1 MAVQKQSRAVRLT
14 LTVVVAL
21 AGLLVSYA
29 VLRASRNAGPQGPQ
43 TASSASESAERAGAE
58 AGGVEG
64 GTGVAGES
72 VAATPAERVA
82 GGEGEGEKA
91 QAAPVEGEAAA
102 SAPKPAPEG
111 VQGEGERAGR
121 AAQGESAA
129 SMRAGGALRARAYEA
144 AAGLT
149 PIGSITDGQHR
160 ALVEFTTYGA
170 GVEAITLSQYETA
183 VGSGVPYPVQQRVV
197 KTVSASGATQT
208 VASLAA
214 VGVEIT
220 LGDAA
225 AQFVDLRV
233 SNGSSLW
240 RETGAGAFEAVIE
253 DGEGNAVA
261 RIERRYGLAE
271 GSLDIRVEQRF
282 FNLTR
287 EPMGVVWYQYGP
299 VDLPEETGGY
309 RIEVRRFRWGHLFS
323 AKVDPSRQHVHAD
336 RTLMS
341 RQSAIKKSTKPVGER
356 EALWP
361 PESSGGAAQE
371 PVWFAM
377 TNRYFAFIV
386 HPLLDPAVAA
396 SGGALEKRFGL
407 VEKVHG
413 VVVGPATVDGALV
426 AQFTSPRMEAPAGGV
441 LDLSFGAYA
450 GPMLPKMLAGNPVQ
464 KALGLDDIVV
474 YNIGGMCAMC
484 TFEWLAQPLIWF
496 LRVVH
501 NYLVHDWAL
510 AIMMLVLVVRTVLH
524 PVTRRSQIG
533 IAKFSKQ
540 MAALAPKQK
549 ALQEKYKDDPKR
561 LQQEMGKLMREQ
573 GVSFTGALG
582 CLPMFLQTPVW
593 IALYAMLYFAFEL
606 RHEPAFFGVFQ
617 ALSGG
622 KWEFLADLSAP
633 DHFIPFSSPVHIPL
647 LSSLMGDLHGFN
659 VLPIILGVV
668 FFVQQKYL
676 TPPPTTALTPEQQ
689 TQQKMMKVMM
699 VVLFPLTIFNAPSG
713 LSIYFI
719 TNSSLGILESRW
731 IRAHIDTL
739 DTTPKKK
746 KDGPDG
752 FWKRV
757 QNEAL
762 KRQQMAQRQQGGR
775 PGGGK
780 GAKPKR

>member
-14 LTVVVAL
+14 LTVIVAV
-21 AGLLVSYA
+21 AGLLVSWS
-29 VLRASRNAGPQGPQ
+29 VFRASRNA
-43 TASSASESAERAGAE
+43 
-58 AGGVEG
+58 
-64 GTGVAGES
+64 
-72 VAATPAERVA
+72 
-82 GGEGEGEKA
+82 
-91 QAAPVEGEAAA
+91 APSGQRA
-102 SAPKPAPEG
+102 SAPAAVEG
-111 VQGEGERAGR
+111 S
-121 AAQGESAA
+121 AAKGESAA
-129 SMRAGGALRARAYEA
+129 SSQERVASAPMPVAPATPATVGGVVEEGVAESTPTPVMREVEGVRVGLRARAWEA
-144 AAGLT
+144 PQGLT

-197 KTVSASGATQT
+197 KPANGSGATQT

-214 VGVEIT
+214 VGVE
-220 LGDAA
+220 LRVGDSEPE
-225 AQFVDLRV
+225 FVDLRV
-233 SNGSSLW
+233 SDGKTLW
-240 RETGAGAFEAVIE
+240 RETGVGSFEALIE
-253 DGEGNAVA
+253 DGTGRGVA
-261 RIERRYGLAE
+261 RIERRYELAD
-271 GSLDIRVEQRF
+271 GSLDIRVTQRLH
-282 FNLTR
+282 NLTGD
-287 EPMGVVWYQYGP
+287 PLGVVWYQYGP
-299 VDLPEETGGY
+299 VDLPADTGGY
-309 RIEVRRFRWGHLFS
+309 RIEVRRFRWGTLLP
-323 AKVDPSRQHVHAD
+323 ARQDPSRQFVHAD
-336 RTLMS
+336 RTLLS
-341 RQSAIKKSTKPVGER
+341 RQSAITKSTKPVHER
-356 EALWP
+356 EPLWP
-361 PESSGGAAQE
+361 PSSASGAGHE

-386 HPLLDPAVAA
+386 HPLLDPAQVA
-396 SGGALEKRFGL
+396 SGAGLDKRFGL

-413 VVVGPATVDGALV
+413 VVVGSQSGEGSLV
-426 AQFTSPRMEAPAGGV
+426 AQFTSPTMEAPAGGV

-450 GPMLPKMLAGNPVQ
+450 GPMLPRMLAGNPVQ
-464 KALGLDDIVV
+464 KALSLDDIVV

-484 TFEWLAQPLIWF
+484 TFEWLTHPLIWF
-496 LRVVH
+496 LRFVH
-501 NYLVHDWAL
+501 DYLLHDWAL

-540 MAALAPKQK
+540 MGALAPKQK
-549 ALQEKYKDDPKR
+549 ALQEKFKDDPKR

-622 KWEFLADLSAP
+622 RWEFLSDLAAP

-647 LSSLMGDLHGFN
+647 LSSLMGELHGFN
-659 VLPIILGVV
+659 ILPIVLGVV
-668 FFVQQKYL
+668 FFIQQKYL
-676 TPPPTTALTPEQQ
+676 TPPPTTAMTPEQQ

-713 LSIYFI
+713 LSLYFI
-719 TNSSLGILESRW
+719 TNSTLGILESRW
-731 IRAHIDTL
+731 IRSHIDTL
-739 DTTPKKK
+739 DTSPKKK
-746 KDGPDG
+746 GGEGAGG

-762 KRQQMAQRQQGGR
+762 KRQQTAQRGQR
-775 PGGGK
+775 PGGAAGRGRGG
-780 GAKPKR
+780 GAQRPKR